1 MAYELVITQTAAED
15 LERLLADFPQHER
28 NQAID
33 AIGEACERFAAKP
46 PYRTGRW
53 ETPSFTLEFK
63 IGDVTYY
70 WAAAYH
76 LTEDETKIAILHIF
90 RFGL

>member
-15 LERLLADFPQHER
+15 LQLLLADFPPDER

-33 AIGEACERFAAKP
+33 AIGEACAQFAAKP
-46 PYRTGRW
+46 PYRAGQW
-53 ETPSFTLEFK
+53 DTPHFLLEFR
-63 IGDVTYY
+63 IGEVRYY
-70 WAAAYH
+70 WAATYR
-76 LTEDETKIAILHIF
+76 LTEDETKIAVTHIF